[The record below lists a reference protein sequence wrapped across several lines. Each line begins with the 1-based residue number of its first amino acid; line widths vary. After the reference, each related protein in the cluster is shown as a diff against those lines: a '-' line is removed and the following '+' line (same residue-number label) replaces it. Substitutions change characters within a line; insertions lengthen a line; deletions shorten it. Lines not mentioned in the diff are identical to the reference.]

1 MRQLIMSGLASL
13 ALFATSF
20 NVLADAAEERAEINK
35 ESQSIL
41 EKVYK
46 EEPAAKTL
54 VNSSVGYATFSNV
67 QVNLIFVA
75 AGGGSGV
82 VVDRSS
88 GKRTYMSM
96 GEGGIGLGLGAKD
109 FRVLFVFH
117 TKEAMEKFVDDGWGF
132 GAEADAAAKSGKK
145 GGEASG
151 GTTIGDITVYQ
162 LTENGLALQ
171 ATVKGTKY
179 WKDADLN

>member
-1 MRQLIMSGLASL
+1 MIKYYRAALVCSALFLAS
-13 ALFATSF
+13 F
-20 NVLADAAEERAEINK
+20 NTWADPAEERAEIDQ
-35 ESQSIL
+35 ESKSIL
-41 EKVYK
+41 QKVYK

-54 VNSSVGYATFSNV
+54 VNSSAGYATFSNV

-82 VVDRSS
+82 VVDRST

-109 FRVLFVFH
+109 FRALFVFH
-117 TKEAMEKFVDDGWGF
+117 TKEAMAQFVDDGWGF
-132 GAEADAAAKSGKK
+132 GAEADAAAKSGNK
-145 GGEASG
+145 GAEASG
-151 GTTIGDITVYQ
+151 GTTYGDITVYQ
-162 LTENGLALQ
+162 LTEAGLALQ

-179 WKDADLN
+179 WKNDDLN